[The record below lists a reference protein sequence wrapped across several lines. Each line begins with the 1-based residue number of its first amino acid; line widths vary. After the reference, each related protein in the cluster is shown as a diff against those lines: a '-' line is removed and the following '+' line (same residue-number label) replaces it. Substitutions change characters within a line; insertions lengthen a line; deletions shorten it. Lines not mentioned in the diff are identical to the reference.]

1 MRSIRLA
8 ISISICCAL
17 LGVFKGSAQ
26 TPINDKLRQAFLH
39 PPEQAKPW
47 TYWYWMYA
55 AVTREGITADLQA
68 MKNEGIEGAYLMP
81 IKGPSNP
88 PLIYPPATQLSKQFW
103 ELVKFAMSEADR
115 IGVKLAFHDCDGFA
129 VAGGP
134 WITPELSMQKVV
146 WTKTT
151 VSGGKLF
158 HDTLA
163 QPQSYKGYYRDIKV
177 FAYPSPEG
185 SGISTK
191 TIIPKVTASTG
202 ADVQYLAAPGN
213 KTNFASSTPCWIQ
226 LQFDQPFTCRSV
238 IIHTNASNY
247 ESERLLIEVS
257 DDGKNF
263 KALTRL
269 VPPRHGWQDGDAP
282 ITNDI
287 IPATAKYFRFVYD
300 KAGSEPGS
308 EDLDFAKWK
317 PSLKLSGI
325 ELSSEAC
332 IDQYEGKNG
341 EIWRVSKRTSN
352 AQLPDNLCVPKDKI
366 IDITDKLSADGT
378 LNWNLPAG
386 NWTILRI
393 GHTSTGHTNATG
405 GGAIGLECD
414 KFNPEAVKLQFNSWF
429 GEAVKQAGPELAKRV
444 LKIFHVDS
452 WECGSQNWSPVFAA
466 EFKKQRG
473 YDLLPYLPLMAGV
486 PVQNAETSEKVL
498 SDVRETIAEVF
509 VDNFFGTMAKL
520 AHAQGCEFSA
530 ESVAPM
536 MAGDGMLHQRY
547 ADIPMGEFWLR
558 SPTHDKPN
566 DVADAISAGHIYGK
580 NVIGSEA
587 FTELRLMWDEHP
599 GMLKT
604 LTDREFAQGINR
616 LVFHVNVHNP
626 WLDHKPGMT
635 LDGIGTFFQRDQ
647 TWWQQGNAWLQY
659 IQRCEAMLQMGHPV
673 VDVAVFTGE
682 ETPRRAILPDRLVK
696 TLPGIFGKERVKQEA
711 ERLANK
717 GEPMQVIPD
726 GVSSSANMAE
736 PQKWINPLRGYAY
749 DSFNKDALL
758 RLATVKD
765 GRIILPGGASYGVL
779 VIPGAHPMSPDSG
792 LMSVAVLEKIKQLID
807 KGATVVFDNTPSV
820 APGLSDNEQE
830 LKQTASKLF
839 NGAHPKLLTGAY
851 KDETFDKIGIARD
864 VVAMDSVG
872 TLAKDIAWTHRRG
885 ADFDLYF
892 ISNQENKERGI
903 ELSLRICGKIPE
915 IWNPMTGEGR
925 TAGEWHIKDGR
936 TVLPMKLEAG
946 QSIFIVLRKATAL
959 LSSRTSRNW
968 PSAIA
973 GQVLQ
978 SNWSIQFDMAFGGP
992 ADAVNV
998 TSLTDWT
1005 QNSNNAIKYYSGVA
1019 YYSEQFVWNK
1029 KVTDDLWLDLGKV
1042 NNLATVY
1049 VNGVNCG
1056 TAWMYPYRVNI
1067 STALKKGSNT
1077 IKIAV
1082 ANTWANRLIGD
1093 HDLPENKRTTWT
1105 NATYRLDGK
1114 PLLPAGLLGPVKIIR
1129 LKY

>member
-1 MRSIRLA
+1 MRSLRLS
-8 ISISICCAL
+8 ITISICCVL
-17 LGVFKGSAQ
+17 LGGLNVSAQ
-26 TPINDKLRQAFLH
+26 TNDKLKEAFLH
-39 PPEQAKPW
+39 PPELAKPW
-47 TYWYWMYA
+47 TYWYWMYG

-88 PLIYPPATQLSKQFW
+88 PLINPPATQLSKQFW

-146 WTKTT
+146 WTKTLVT
-151 VSGGKLF
+151 GGKLF

-163 QPQSYKGYYRDIKV
+163 RPQSYKGYYRDIKV

-191 TIIPKVTASTG
+191 TIVPKITASTG
-202 ADVQYLAAPGN
+202 ADVQYLAVPGN
-213 KTNFASSTPCWIQ
+213 KTHFASSTPCWIQ

-238 IIHTNASNY
+238 VIHTNASNY

-263 KALTRL
+263 KQLTRL

-282 ITNDI
+282 ITNAI
-287 IPATAKYFRFVYD
+287 IPATARYFRFVYD

-317 PSLKLSGI
+317 PSLRLSGI

-332 IDQYEGKNG
+332 IDQYEGKDG

-352 AQLPDNLCVPKDKI
+352 AQLPDDFCVPKDKI
-366 IDITDKLSADGT
+366 IDITDKLNADGT
-378 LNWNLPAG
+378 LNWNVPAG

-414 KFNPEAVKLQFNSWF
+414 KFNPEAVKLQFDSWF

-444 LKIFHVDS
+444 LKIFHIDS

-466 EFKKQRG
+466 EFKKRRG
-473 YDLLPYLPLMAGV
+473 YDLLPYLPVMAGV
-486 PVQNAETSEKVL
+486 PVQNAEISEKVL
-498 SDVRETIAEVF
+498 SDVRETISEVL

-536 MAGDGMLHQRY
+536 MASDGMLHQQY
-547 ADIPMGEFWLR
+547 TDIPMGEFWLR

-599 GMLKT
+599 GMLKM
-604 LTDREFAQGINR
+604 LADREFAQGINR

-626 WLDHKPGMT
+626 WLDRKPGMT

-647 TWWQQGNAWLQY
+647 TWWKQGDAWVQY

-682 ETPRRAILPDRLVK
+682 ETPRRAILSDRLVS
-696 TLPGIFGKERVKQEA
+696 TLPGIFGQERVKQEA
-711 ERLANK
+711 ERLVNK
-717 GEPMQVIPD
+717 GEPMQIIPD

-749 DSFNKDALL
+749 DSFNRDVLL
-758 RLATVKD
+758 RLATVKN
-765 GRIILPGGASYGVL
+765 GRIMLPGGASYGVL
-779 VIPGAHPMSPDSG
+779 VIPGVHPMSPDSG
-792 LMSVAVLEKIKQLID
+792 LMSVAVLKKIKQLVD
-807 KGATVVFDNTPSV
+807 EGATVIFDNHPSET
-820 APGLSDNEQE
+820 PGLLDNVQE
-830 LKQTASKLF
+830 LKQTAYELF
-839 NGAHPKLLTGAY
+839 NGSHSRLLTGPY
-851 KDETFDKIGIARD
+851 KNETFDQIGITRD
-864 VVAMDSVG
+864 VTAMDSAG
-872 TLAKDIAWTHRRG
+872 NLAKNIAWNHRRG
-885 ADFDLYF
+885 DSFDIYF
-892 ISNQENKERGI
+892 ISNQENKERNI
-903 ELSLRICGKIPE
+903 DLSLRIAGKIPE
-915 IWNPMTGEGR
+915 IWNPVTGEAR
-925 TAGEWHIKDGR
+925 TAGEWHIKNGR
-936 TVLPMKLEAG
+936 TILPLKLEAG
-946 QSIFIVLRKATAL
+946 QSTFIVLKKATSL
-959 LSSRTSRNW
+959 LSSHTGKNW
-968 PSAIA
+968 PKAVTK
-973 GQVLQ
+973 QTLQ
-978 SNWSIQFDMAFGGP
+978 NNWSVKFDKVFGGP
-992 ADAVNV
+992 VDAVNF

-1005 QNSNNAIKYYSGVA
+1005 QNSNDAIKYYSGVA
-1019 YYSEQFVWNK
+1019 EYSERFVWNGT
-1029 KVTDDLWLDLGKV
+1029 VTPDLWLDLGKV

-1049 VNGVNCG
+1049 VNGINCG
-1056 TAWMYPYRVNI
+1056 TTWIYPYRVNI
-1067 STALKKGSNT
+1067 AKALRKGSNT
-1077 IKIAV
+1077 IKITV

-1093 HDLPENKRTTWT
+1093 HALPEAQRTTWT

-1114 PLLPAGLLGPVKIIR
+1114 PLLPAGLLGPVKIVR
-1129 LKY
+1129 LTY